1 MGTGHSA
8 HAFARALATVPGAH
22 LAAVG
27 SRSPA
32 RAEAFARTHGAA
44 TAHGSCTGPATDP
57 GVDAVYVATPHP
69 WHHTHALAALESGKH
84 VLVRAPLAANDLQ
97 AAELIQAARDR
108 DLLLMEGS
116 APRHVP
122 VQRLARTMVEQGA
135 IGAVLSVH
143 AELGAGLDHDHA
155 HPFFDAERGGG
166 ALSLLGTH
174 LLSAAT
180 WYLGELTVLG
190 AARQLAPGRTVDT
203 LATVLARGGGGAT
216 ATLTCASRPDVAR
229 AVITGSAGRIE
240 IEGTGQATDAV
251 LHRHG
256 AAPERLH
263 REEGAD
269 THRFQALEFAR
280 CLNQGLTQSP
290 LMPWSHSRALAQAV
304 DRVRDVAELMDDPAH
319 LTGAGRPTGSAGAAH
334 AGGGRR

>member
-8 HAFARALATVPGAH
+8 HAFARALATAPGTP

-27 SRSPA
+27 SRTRA
-32 RAEAFARTHGAA
+32 RAQAFARTHGARA
-44 TAHGSCTGPATDP
+44 AHDSYRRLAADP

-69 WHHTHALAALESGKH
+69 WHHTHALTALDAGKH

-122 VQRLARTMVEQGA
+122 VQRLVRNMVEQGA
-135 IGAVLSVH
+135 IGSLLSVH
-143 AELGAGLDHDHA
+143 AELGAGLAHEAA
-155 HPFFDAERGGG
+155 HPFFDPEHGGG
-166 ALSLLGTH
+166 ALSVLGTYP
-174 LLSAAT
+174 LSLAT

-216 ATLTCASRPDVAR
+216 ATLTCASRPDTAR
-229 AVITGSAGRIE
+229 TVITGSAGRIE
-240 IEGTGQATDAV
+240 IQGMGRATDAV
-251 LHRHG
+251 LYRHESG
-256 AAPERLH
+256 PERLH
-263 REEGAD
+263 RELGAG
-269 THRFQALEFAR
+269 THRLQALELAR
-280 CLNQGLTQSP
+280 CLRQGLAQSP
-290 LMPWSHSRALAQAV
+290 LMPWSHSRALARAV
-304 DRVRDVAELMDDPAH
+304 DRVRDVAELLQDPSH
-319 LTGAGRPTGSAGAAH
+319 LTGAGRS
-334 AGGGRR
+334 